1 VTVLFYYC
9 DAKNN
14 LPVQKKM
21 MTPLLI
27 DALTISEG
35 RFEKPCPVLVLK
47 MMLLNEEMSRE
58 FSEKIKNQ
66 ALLLLAVD
74 RDLCKVKTLKDSV
87 KRRHWAKVDKA
98 QDKMVVA
105 GQLRLK
111 SLDPEEMILFLNTQ
125 HFLKKLPISFVQE
138 LVNWASPVV
147 SGNFLIENVLAG
159 YIAQKL
165 LPLER
170 IKVKELGKSVQPYF
184 HLANFSVF
192 LPRLEELYQK
202 YQQQIVRVA
211 PMAEVALA
219 LTDLK
224 KARVYRIR
232 SSS

>member
-1 VTVLFYYC
+1 
-9 DAKNN
+9 
-14 LPVQKKM
+14 
-21 MTPLLI
+21 
-27 DALTISEG
+27 
-35 RFEKPCPVLVLK
+35 
-47 MMLLNEEMSRE
+47 MSRE

-66 ALLLLAVD
+66 ALLLLAIYRKLLLAVD

-184 HLANFSVF
+184 HLADFFVF
-192 LPRLEELYQK
+192 LPQLEELYQK
-202 YQQQIVRVA
+202 HQQQIVCAA
-211 PMAEVALA
+211 PTAEVALA
-219 LTDLK
+219 LTDWK
-224 KARVYRIR
+224 KAWVYRIR